1 MDTFNIRAG
10 SKTYLDPLNFKYGF
24 RKSGDFSIA
33 ESEILSTYGH
43 SLLALEMGEM
53 FPETDAEQHFVK
65 VVTGKCEAESKLE
78 KTWNKYIRL
87 SRTKRNFFT
96 LYSSASKSKLLDME
110 TEEYDNN
117 DLEAEV

>member
-1 MDTFNIRAG
+1 MNTFNVRPG

-24 RKSGDFSIA
+24 RKSGDFSIT
-33 ESEILSTYGH
+33 ESEILSIYGH

-53 FPETDAEQHFVK
+53 TPETDAEAHFVQM
-65 VVTGKCEAESKLE
+65 VTGKLEADSKLE

-96 LYSSASKSKLLDME
+96 LYSSASKSKLLDNDI
-110 TEEYDNN
+110 EEYDSN
-117 DLEAEV
+117 DVEAEV